1 MTTEPITTGEVLNVT
16 RAVHDIAQTMSVTLG
31 SKSTAQ
37 LGARRA
43 QSYRA
48 AADFLEAF
56 GKAATPGILR
66 READRIDPPTVPEPD
81 LTTPEGWIA
90 EAERA
95 DEWSDLPTAFMG
107 AQMNALSTALSDCPE
122 AGVAVKLAAIYGYS
136 SRAVRR

>member
-31 SKSTAQ
+31 SKSTVQ

-56 GKAATPGILR
+56 GKAAAPDRSILFL
-66 READRIDPPTVPEPD
+66 AVT
-81 LTTPEGWIA
+81 A
-90 EAERA
+90 EESGLLGSAYYAEHP
-95 DEWSDLPTAFMG
+95 L
-107 AQMNALSTALSDCPE
+107 
-122 AGVAVKLAAIYGYS
+122 
-136 SRAVRR
+136 